1 MSLGALETSGS
12 IYGTAFETTVQSFG
26 RSADVSF
33 ELIVDGKAR
42 GAEEIELRVNGQKQ
56 TAQTVYCPEG
66 EAQSVSLLLR
76 QVYDFTDVSVRVC
89 AEDGMV
95 QDNAVQLSRQA
106 ACPARVLLVGENPY
120 FWQKALEAFPRVEL
134 TTAEDWRGAT
144 LEAYDV
150 YAFDGCLP
158 EKLPQDGAVW
168 LLNPPRSPR
177 EVGVVLGERLMGA
190 YVKNARTDT
199 ELGERLTRGLVLRDA
214 AVARFR
220 EMTAQGGL
228 ENVLLCGEM
237 PVMAAGTNASG
248 CLQAVLPFDIQESN
262 LPLLPDF
269 VVLVNNMLEA
279 SAPTLLDAETVDC
292 GTRVYPQPHPLC
304 SRLFLQT
311 PDMRLEAL
319 DPARAADG
327 VRVDSPGSYTL
338 MQEVRGQQQV
348 VCFAAQVPQAERTT
362 QTQPVDQPLTLTAGG
377 QAESAPAH
385 ARVFYP
391 ARLMALALL
400 VLLLAEWGMYHRE
413 KY

>member
-1 MSLGALETSGS
+1 MA
-12 IYGTAFETTVQSFG
+12 
-26 RSADVSF
+26 
-33 ELIVDGKAR
+33 
-42 GAEEIELRVNGQKQ
+42 
-56 TAQTVYCPEG
+56 
-66 EAQSVSLLLR
+66 
-76 QVYDFTDVSVRVC
+76 
-89 AEDGMV
+89 

-106 ACPARVLLVGENPY
+106 ACPARVLLWAKTRISGRRR
-120 FWQKALEAFPRVEL
+120 WRAFPRVEL

-168 LLNPPRSPR
+168 LLNRPRSPR

-190 YVKNARTDT
+190 YVKGARTDT

-237 PVMAAGTNASG
+237 PVMAAGTNANG

-319 DPARAADG
+319 DPGAGGRRRSRGQPRQLDAHAGGARAAG
-327 VRVDSPGSYTL
+327 GAFC
-338 MQEVRGQQQV
+338 G
-348 VCFAAQVPQAERTT
+348 AGA
-362 QTQPVDQPLTLTAGG
+362 AGG
-377 QAESAPAH
+377 EDDADAAGRSAADADGGRAGERPGAC
-385 ARVFYP
+385 ARILSG
-391 ARLMALALL
+391 A
-400 VLLLAEWGMYHRE
+400 
-413 KY
+413 